1 MRIEPRYSSVI
12 VRLFGEFD
20 PQELTPKWFAQHD
33 LLPRDMTD
41 AAEVVEESGSI
52 LFTTDW
58 LRFWADSESMNAE
71 TPQAP
76 YIQAFDLVNRAF
88 REHLFRTTRLT
99 AFSISRNALYF
110 PSDVEVFD
118 RIARTL
124 VTFDEH
130 PVIDTDGA
138 NSRDGDAPGS
148 VVVMQENQDNIALL
162 HLRRTTDPFMIGVEF
177 TEKHVSECNDPGE
190 SKELVQ
196 MLGRRFDDFVCR
208 ADKAIERT
216 MSSGTSEKD

>member
-1 MRIEPRYSSVI
+1 MRIEPRYSSVT
-12 VRLFGEFD
+12 VRLFGQFD
-20 PQELTPKWFAQHD
+20 PQELTPRWFAQHD

-41 AAEVVEESGSI
+41 AAEVVEGSGSI

-99 AFSISRNALYF
+99 AFAISRNAIFF

-138 NSRDGDAPGS
+138 NSRDGDAPES
-148 VVVMQENQDNIALL
+148 VVVMHENRDNTALL
-162 HLRRTTDPFMIGVEF
+162 RLRRTTDPFMIGVEF
-177 TEKHVSECNDPGE
+177 TEKHASECTDPSE
-190 SKELVQ
+190 SKDLVQ
-196 MLGRRFDDFVCR
+196 MLGGHFDDFVYR

-216 MSSGTSEKD
+216 MSSGTGEKD